1 MAVQEVKIKVTADT
15 SDAQDGLKETQKN
28 LEGVKKGADKAADS
42 GKKAGGAFA
51 TIGSALKSLGIIT
64 IVVKAFEFLQ
74 EILMKNEKV
83 AKFFAVGVEFVTRVF
98 SDLVEFLVNNVGTVV
113 DFFADV
119 FENPTKYVNQLGD
132 AIKKNLI
139 ERVESFIDTL
149 GFLGTAIKEL
159 FSGNFS
165 AAADAAKS
173 AGKEIVDVFTGVDN
187 SFDKTVEAVGN
198 ATDAIVDYTKKTFD
212 AAKAGVELKNAAAL
226 AASQAELAAAKFK
239 KQAEEQRQ
247 IRDNVDK
254 SLDERIAANKE
265 LSLVLDKQLKQEES
279 AALLAVAAAKYEF
292 DKSGRLEN
300 EIALNQALA
309 ALEGKREEITGQ
321 RSEQLVNEVGLQKE
335 KLELSKLAAAAEI
348 KLGLDQRKA
357 SADLIKDDLEKLRV
371 KRQIA
376 VDESALEIARLEEN
390 IKNTTEGTTARV
402 QAEIEFKD
410 KKAALATEIIA
421 IEDNISVATFERQTK
436 ALEQQA
442 ANQQLDFE
450 FRQQAIDEELLQ
462 LQVAL
467 DSKLISQET
476 YNEKYRGLSQQRIA
490 IDEEEFQFNQQLQ
503 QKKEELA
510 LAGLNLLQS
519 IVGENEKLSN
529 LIFAIQKGFEI
540 AKIISSTAAAIGQVS
555 AGVAAVPAILPPG
568 IPNPAA
574 IAAAV
579 LGAKKVVALKIGAA
593 AQIAAI
599 AAASVSK
606 FKGGGSANLPTP
618 QSGTASAP
626 NSTAPVAPPKP
637 VAQVTALDQATINRM
652 GSAANR
658 AYVVESDITG
668 SQNRQARISRAARLA

>member
-1 MAVQEVKIKVTADT
+1 MAVEEVKIKVTADT
-15 SDAQDGLKETQKN
+15 SDAQDNLKKTEKGLD
-28 LEGVKKGADKAADS
+28 GVKKGADKAADS

-51 TIGSALKSLGIIT
+51 TIGTALKSLGIIT
-64 IVVKAFEFLQ
+64 VVVKAFEFLQ
-74 EILMKNEKV
+74 DMLMKNEKV
-83 AKFFAVGVEFVTRVF
+83 AKFFAVGIEFVTRVF
-98 SDLVEFLVNNVGTVV
+98 SDLVNFLVDNIPAVIG
-113 DFFADV
+113 FFKDI
-119 FENPTKYVNQLGD
+119 FENPVENLKAFGE

-139 ERVESFIDTL
+139 ERFESFIDTL
-149 GFLGTAIKEL
+149 GFIGTAIKEL

-165 AAADAAKS
+165 AAADAAKK
-173 AGKEIVDVFTGVDN
+173 AGKEVADVFTGVNN
-187 SFDKTVEAVGN
+187 SFDKTVEAVGK
-198 ATDAIVDYTKKTFD
+198 ASEAIVDYTKKTY
-212 AAKAGVELKNAAAL
+212 AAAEAGVELKNAAAI

-239 KQAEEQRQ
+239 RQAEEQRQ

-265 LSLVLDKQLKQEES
+265 LSVILDKQLKQELS
-279 AALLAVAAAKYEF
+279 AAGLAVAAAKYEL
-292 DKSGRLEN
+292 DKNKSIEN
-300 EIALNQALA
+300 QIALNQALA

-335 KLELSKLAAAAEI
+335 KLELSKLASAAEI

-357 SADLIKDDLEKLRV
+357 SADLIKDELEKLAV

-390 IKNTTEGTTARV
+390 IKNTTAGTTARV
-402 QAEIEFKD
+402 QAEIEFRD
-410 KKAALATEIIA
+410 KKAAIASEIIA
-421 IEDNISVATFERQTK
+421 IDDNIAVATLDRRNK

-442 ANQQLDFE
+442 SNQQLDFA
-450 FRQQAIDEELLQ
+450 FRQQAIDEEFLQ
-462 LQVAL
+462 LQIAL
-467 DSKLISQET
+467 DSKLISQEA

-490 IDEEEFQFNQQLQ
+490 IDQEEFQFNQELQ

-540 AKIISSTAAAIGQVS
+540 AKIISSTASAIGQVS

-606 FKGGGSANLPTP
+606 FKGGGSVNLPSP
-618 QSGTASAP
+618 QGATASAP
-626 NSTAPVAPPKP
+626 NSIAPVAPPKP
-637 VAQVTALDQATINRM
+637 VAQVTTLDQASINRM

>member
-1 MAVQEVKIKVTADT
+1 MAVEEVKIKVTADT
-15 SDAQDGLKETQKN
+15 SDAQDNLKKTQQG
-28 LEGVKKGADKAADS
+28 LEGVSKSTKKAGEDA
-42 GKKAGGAFA
+42 KKAGGAFGS
-51 TIGSALKSLGIIT
+51 IGSALKSLGIIT
-64 IVVKAFEFLQ
+64 VVVKAFEFLQ
-74 EILMKNEKV
+74 DMLMKNEKV
-83 AKFFAVGVEFVTRVF
+83 AKFFAVGIEFVTRVF
-98 SDLVEFLVNNVGTVV
+98 SDLVNFLVDNIPAVIG
-113 DFFADV
+113 FFKDI
-119 FENPTKYVNQLGD
+119 FENPVENLKAFGE

-139 ERVESFIDTL
+139 ERFESFIDTL
-149 GFLGTAIKEL
+149 GFIGTAIKEL

-165 AAADAAKS
+165 AAADAAKK
-173 AGKEIVDVFTGVDN
+173 AGKEVADVFTGVNN
-187 SFDKTVEAVGN
+187 SFDKTVEAVGK
-198 ATDAIVDYTKKTFD
+198 ASEAIVDYAKKTYS
-212 AAKAGVELKNAAAL
+212 AAEAGVALKNAAAI
-226 AASQAELAAAKFK
+226 AASEAELQAAKFK
-239 KQAEEQRQ
+239 RQAEEQRQ

-254 SLDERIAANKE
+254 SLDDRIAANKE
-265 LSLVLDKQLKQEES
+265 LSVILDKQLKQELS
-279 AALLAVAAAKYEF
+279 AAGLAVAAAQYELKKN
-292 DKSGRLEN
+292 KSIEN
-300 EIALNQALA
+300 QIALNQALA

-335 KLELSKLAAAAEI
+335 KLELSKLASAAEI

-357 SADLIKDDLEKLRV
+357 SADLIKDELEKLAV

-390 IKNTTEGTTARV
+390 IKNTTAGTTARV
-402 QAEIEFKD
+402 QAEIEFRD
-410 KKAALATEIIA
+410 KKAAIASEIIA
-421 IEDNISVATFERQTK
+421 IDDNIAVATLDRRNK

-442 ANQQLDFE
+442 SNQQLDFE
-450 FRQQAIDEELLQ
+450 FRQQAIDEEFLQ
-462 LQVAL
+462 LQIAL
-467 DSKLISQET
+467 DNKLISQET

-490 IDEEEFQFNQQLQ
+490 IDQEEFQFNQELQ

-540 AKIISSTAAAIGQVS
+540 AKIISSTASAIGQVS

-606 FKGGGSANLPTP
+606 FKGGGSANLPSP
-618 QSGTASAP
+618 QGATASAP
-626 NSTAPVAPPKP
+626 NSIAPVAPPKP
-637 VAQVTALDQATINRM
+637 VAQVTTLDQASINQM